1 MTEISVAIALALLKG
16 GVAKTTSAVGLAVNL
31 GMASG
36 QLGPVLFVDGDPQA
50 TATTSRANLVQ
61 RLNAGL
67 ADEIARRGGEATH
80 EDRANLATFGN
91 VYPYS
96 HTQLAH
102 PDPTND
108 HFASRREVTDQLNA
122 FTDGIYRPIVL
133 RPPEWA
139 GEPPP
144 DQPIAP
150 KVMVIDTSPAFPGL
164 LDGVLDFMA
173 QQPRS
178 VVIVP
183 TSMDDYDLGQA
194 RQFPELL
201 RRSSA
206 ANVPYAILA
215 TKVDGR
221 RREHRDHI
229 EALHRANYPVF
240 DTVVPYGAPFQR
252 GPLWEYSKPKS
263 PFNRVYKAIAA
274 EALRI
279 AMTPRTEPA
288 TVGE

>member
-1 MTEISVAIALALLKG
+1 MSEISVAIAFALLKG
-16 GVAKTTSAVGLAVNL
+16 GVGKTTSAVGLGVNL
-31 GMASG
+31 GMAAG

-50 TATTSRANLVQ
+50 TATTSRANLVR
-61 RLNAGL
+61 RLNAEL
-67 ADEIARRGGEATH
+67 TREVEERRGGVTH
-80 EDRANLATFGN
+80 EDMANLATFGN

-96 HTQLAH
+96 HTQIAH
-102 PDPTND
+102 PDPGSD
-108 HFASRREVTDQLNA
+108 VFASRQEVTAQLNA
-122 FTDGIYRPIVL
+122 FTDGIYQPIVL
-133 RPPEWA
+133 PPPTWA
-139 GEPPP
+139 GEPPQ

-150 KVMVIDTSPAFPGL
+150 KIMVIDTSPAFPGL

-178 VVIVP
+178 IIIVP

-206 ANVPYAILA
+206 SQVPYAILA

-221 RREHRDHI
+221 RKEHKEHI
-229 EALHRANYPVF
+229 KALRRADYPML

-252 GPLWEYSKPKS
+252 GPLWDYNKPKS

-274 EALRI
+274 EAIRM
-279 AMTPRTEPA
+279 ATAPRTEPVA
-288 TVGE
+288 VGE